1 MFIMRINVLLLA
13 LFLIP
18 IIVHAQEKS
27 RHSFG
32 DRMLIGMHYGL
43 EEDYIGTRDNQYE
56 VAHYTGLRA
65 GVSITRHLYAG
76 IQSRFIRA
84 RNFETPAQNFY
95 MAGVWSRYYLLHPAL
110 RESTNRFGIFL
121 ESGFMMG
128 NYAFEYNNT
137 VDQYFV
143 RSGNWYIPN
152 ILGAEYRVWRN
163 LTLEAG
169 LNLYY
174 NNGGNWN
181 EQGIAYFS
189 SGVNWHW

>member
-1 MFIMRINVLLLA
+1 MRINVLLLA

-76 IQSRFIRA
+76 IQSKFIRA

-95 MAGVWSRYYLLHPAL
+95 MAGVWARYYLLHPAL

-128 NYAFEYNNT
+128 NYAFEFTNT
-137 VDQYFV
+137 VDHYFV

-181 EQGIAYFS
+181 EQGIGYFS

>member
-95 MAGVWSRYYLLHPAL
+95 MAGVWGRYYFLHPAL

-181 EQGIAYFS
+181 DQGIAYFS